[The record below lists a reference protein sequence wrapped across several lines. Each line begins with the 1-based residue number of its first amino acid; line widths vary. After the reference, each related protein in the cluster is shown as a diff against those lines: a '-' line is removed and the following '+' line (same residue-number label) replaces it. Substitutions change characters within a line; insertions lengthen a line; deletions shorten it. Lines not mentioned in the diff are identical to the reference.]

1 VSFIKEQCGGDGAL
15 KITIRL
21 EGIKKVYKLGETL
34 IHAVRGIDLIVPEG
48 EMMAIMGSSGSGKS
62 TLLNI
67 IGCLDR
73 PTEGAYYLEGQ
84 DVSKL
89 NKKQLAAIRN
99 KNLGFVFQ
107 GFNLL
112 GRSTVKANVQLPM
125 IYAGIEKSEM
135 EERVK
140 EALGWVGL
148 SAYLNH
154 LPSQMS
160 GGQQQRVAIA
170 RALVNNPSMILA
182 DEPTGA
188 LDSKTSVEIMSVIQ
202 RLNWEKGITVVMVT
216 HEEDIALHCGR
227 IIRLKDGRIISDTKV
242 PAPRSAAEELAAYPL
257 DDAEVV

>member
-1 VSFIKEQCGGDGAL
+1 M
-15 KITIRL
+15 
-21 EGIKKVYKLGETL
+21 
-34 IHAVRGIDLIVPEG
+34 HAVRGIDLTVPEG
-48 EMMAIMGSSGSGKS
+48 EMLAIMGASGSGKS

-67 IGCLDR
+67 IGCLDK
-73 PTEGAYYLEGQ
+73 PTEGAYYLEDQ
-84 DVSKL
+84 NVLQLD
-89 NKKQLAAIRN
+89 KKQLASIRN
-99 KNLGFVFQ
+99 KKLGFVFQ

-125 IYAGIEKSEM
+125 IYAGVEKSEM
-135 EERVK
+135 EDRAS

-188 LDSKTSVEIMSVIQ
+188 LDSRTSMEIMSVIQ
-202 RLNWEKGITVVMVT
+202 QLNWEKGITVVMVT

-227 IIRLKDGRIISDTKV
+227 IIRVKDGRIISDKKV
-242 PAPRSAAEELAAYPL
+242 PNPRNAAGELAAYPV
-257 DDAEVV
+257 DGAEVAS

>member
-1 VSFIKEQCGGDGAL
+1 M
-15 KITIRL
+15 
-21 EGIKKVYKLGETL
+21 GETVVQ
-34 IHAVRGIDLIVPEG
+34 AVRGIDLTVPKG
-48 EMMAIMGSSGSGKS
+48 EMLAIMGSSGSGKS

-73 PTEGAYYLEGQ
+73 ATAGTYYLAGQ

-89 NKKQLAAIRN
+89 DKKQLAALRN
-99 KNLGFVFQ
+99 KELGFVFQ

-112 GRSTVKANVQLPM
+112 GRQTVKANVQLPM
-125 IYAGIEKSEM
+125 IYAGAGKGEM
-135 EERVK
+135 EDRAR

-148 SAYLNH
+148 QSFLHH
-154 LPSQMS
+154 LPGQMS

-170 RALVNNPSMILA
+170 RALVNSPSMVLA

-188 LDSKTSVEIMSVIQ
+188 LDSKTSMEIMSVIQ

-227 IIRLKDGRIISDTKV
+227 IIRIKDGRIVSDKQV
-242 PAPRSAAEELAAYPL
+242 DRPRNAARELADFSPE
-257 DDAEVV
+257 DAGVAL